1 MKFYLHKAVATKIG
15 KYKLKLEEYSI
26 TEYPTF
32 EKALKEYMK
41 TFSVDTDYVVR
52 NIFEEEKIIGKITT
66 SKQSLVPRVKR
77 RILDKKKYYLTF
89 KETKS
94 KYYCCRQYLEL
105 EVEYGLQCQRFIVME
120 TNYKNVAIEY
130 KKYMER
136 FIDKRNTYYVTSNIE
151 NTYYLNGN

>member
-1 MKFYLHKAVATKIG
+1 MKFYLHKAIATKIG
-15 KYKLKLEEYSI
+15 KHRLKLEEYLI

-32 EKALKEYMK
+32 EKALEEYTK
-41 TFSVDTDYVVR
+41 TFSIDTDYVVK
-52 NIFEEEKIIGKITT
+52 NISNEDKVIGKITT

-77 RILDKKKYYLTF
+77 SLGNKNKYYLTF

-94 KYYCCRQYLEL
+94 KYYCCREYLEL

-130 KKYMER
+130 KKYMEK
-136 FIDKRNTYYVTSNIE
+136 FIDKRNSYYVTSNIE